1 MKLLGTLLIVFS
13 LFISQTVTAQSTAAK
28 PQDEIFYSVQLGTF
42 NEALTQSDFESIRTY
57 AYVYKRN
64 NIVFI
69 GGFKTL
75 DEAQILLDKV
85 KLRGFD
91 DAQIVQ
97 RPLANDKTV
106 YVVQVSTSNAG
117 EAVPFSTYSKFGKL
131 YTAPTNNL
139 VRLMVGYYAD
149 KNDARIKLNELFTAG
164 YKDAFIKS
172 VKLPQIN
179 SVSIFDTGN
188 SVMNNAIATKSVPEM
203 QPEAITT
210 PPSAAALPQSYAT
223 ISVKEKRKSVIKL
236 QETLKKL
243 GTFSGDADG
252 VYGKMTDAAYAD
264 ALEKNKT
271 LSIARIVA
279 QKSFESNDFDD
290 AATFMVLAQWLA
302 NTPPGDAIKF
312 DALANLPE
320 ITPTKTDID
329 AALNW
334 HAQTWKKLETWS
346 MTSKNATQSYDAL
359 KVAYYKTLTHLE
371 QIMNERNI
379 KGEAATGAALS
390 VLRNLSNNYLSKID

>member
-1 MKLLGTLLIVFS
+1 MKFLGTLLIVFS
-13 LFISQTVTAQSTAAK
+13 LFISQTVSAQATASK
-28 PQDEIFYSVQLGTF
+28 PQEEIFYSVQLGTF
-42 NEALTQSDFESIRTY
+42 NEALIQSDFESIRSY

-69 GGFKTL
+69 GGFKTP
-75 DEAQILLDKV
+75 DEAQTVLDKV
-85 KLRGFD
+85 KVRGFD

-117 EAVPFSTYSKFGKL
+117 EAVPFNTYSKFGKL

-188 SVMNNAIATKSVPEM
+188 NIGSGAIATKSVPETQTETM
-203 QPEAITT
+203 VAT
-210 PPSAAALPQSYAT
+210 PSAAALPQSYAT
-223 ISVKEKRKSVIKL
+223 VAMKDKRKSVIKL

-243 GTFSGDADG
+243 GTFNGEADG

-271 LSIARIVA
+271 LSIARTVA

-302 NTPPGDAIKF
+302 NTPEGDVIKF
-312 DALANLPE
+312 DVLGNLPE
-320 ITPTKTDID
+320 NTPTKTDID
-329 AALNW
+329 AALGW
-334 HAQTWKKLETWS
+334 HAQTWKKLELWS
-346 MTSKNATQSYDAL
+346 TTSKNATRSYDAL

-379 KGEAATGAALS
+379 KGEAATGASLS
-390 VLRNLSNNYLSKID
+390 VLRNLSNNYLSKIE